1 MNKGNL
7 ESLTSVFSSPN
18 LWWLLTTICLIVT
31 FPIFTISAS
40 AQFLPPPPPPPVPPT
55 LKNEHE
61 ELTSKE
67 TQFQLPKVFQPPQ
80 VQVITEELRDGK
92 NVFKINI
99 TSEAPIKDCKITF
112 TTSGDAKRTV
122 DCVRDS
128 GTVFKALIDAKQ
140 PYQTV
145 YIQARD
151 LYGDKSSTVEKLD
164 VLPQLAIGEVIWNSL
179 SSMIDTTKYIIQ
191 YIMVLMNSIHFL

>member
-7 ESLTSVFSSPN
+7 ESLTSVIGSPN
-18 LWWLLTTICLIVT
+18 LWLLTTICLIVT

-40 AQFLPPPPPPPVPPT
+40 AQFLPPPPPPPVST

-80 VQVITEELRDGK
+80 VQVITEVLRDGK
-92 NVFKINI
+92 NVFRMNI

-112 TTSGDAKRTV
+112 TSGDAKRTV

-151 LYGDKSSTVEKLD
+151 LYGDRSSTVEKLD

-191 YIMVLMNSIHFL
+191 YIMVLMNSINFL